1 MQNLEL
7 LRKMFGKIDKHK
19 IREFIDSREDLKE
32 LRYVRL
38 RDILNGEIFTR
49 PFFSKQ
55 LSYVLFVTFLAFCY
69 IANHYKVEELVT
81 RLAEVK
87 KELKELR
94 SESITTS
101 SQLMNISKQS
111 EVLRRIREEGID
123 LEPLRDPPRILD
135 VD

>member
-1 MQNLEL
+1 
-7 LRKMFGKIDKHK
+7 MFGKVNKHK
-19 IREFIDSREDLKE
+19 IREFLDGHEELKE
-32 LRYVRL
+32 LRRVRL
-38 RDILNGEIFTR
+38 RDFLTGEIFTR
-49 PFFSKQ
+49 PIFSKHVGY
-55 LSYVLFVTFLAFCY
+55 LLFIIFLAFCY

-81 RLAEVK
+81 RLAVVN

-94 SESITTS
+94 SEAITTS

-123 LEPLRDPPRILD
+123 LEPLREPPRILD